1 MEDILTLYKQ
11 EYDDLY
17 PVVCM
22 DESSKQHL
30 IETRKPL
37 PMEPG
42 KPERYDTEYE
52 RNGTSNLFIFFEPL
66 RGWRRIEVTAR
77 RTSKDWAYQIQQL
90 VDKDFPKAKKVK
102 LVMDNLN
109 THVGASLYK
118 AFEPKEARRLLDKLE
133 FHYTPKHGSWLNMA
147 EIEFSLL
154 SRQCMRDR
162 MSDREYLRQ
171 EVSAWVK
178 NRNAVKSDMQWRF
191 TTDDARIK
199 LKHLYPTL
207 LTG

>member
-11 EYDDLY
+11 NYDKQY

-30 IETRKPL
+30 KDVRKAL

-42 KPERYDTEYE
+42 KPERFDTEYE
-52 RNGTSNLFIFFEPL
+52 RNGTSNLFLFFEPL
-66 RGWRRIEVTAR
+66 RGWRRIDITAR
-77 RTSKDWAYQIQQL
+77 RTAVDWALQVRKL
-90 VDKDFPKAKKVK
+90 VDDDYPDAQKIR

-109 THVGASLYK
+109 THIGASLYK
-118 AFEPKEARRLLDKLE
+118 AFDPAEARRLLDKLE

-154 SRQCMRDR
+154 SRQCMRNR
-162 MSDREYLRQ
+162 MANRAYLTQ
-171 EVSAWVK
+171 EVMAWVG
-178 NRNAVKSDMQWRF
+178 NRNAKESEMNWRF
-191 TTDDARIK
+191 TTEDARIK
-199 LKHLYPTL
+199 LKHRL
-207 LTG
+207 

>member
-1 MEDILTLYKQ
+1 MEDILTLYQQDYDKQ
-11 EYDDLY
+11 Y

-30 IETRKPL
+30 KDVRKAL

-42 KPERYDTEYE
+42 KPERFDTEYE

-66 RGWRRIEVTAR
+66 RGWRRIDITAR
-77 RTSKDWAYQIQQL
+77 RTAVDWALQIRKL
-90 VDKDFPKAKKVK
+90 VDDDYPEAQKIR

-109 THVGASLYK
+109 THIGASLYK
-118 AFEPKEARRLLDKLE
+118 AFDPAEARRLLDKLE

-154 SRQCMRDR
+154 SRQCMRHR
-162 MSDREYLRQ
+162 MANRAYLTQ
-171 EVSAWVK
+171 EVIAWVG
-178 NRNAVKSDMQWRF
+178 NRNAKESEMSWRF
-191 TTDDARIK
+191 TTEDARIK
-199 LKHLYPTL
+199 LKHLYPTI
-207 LTG
+207 

>member
-11 EYDDLY
+11 NYDKHY

-30 IETRKPL
+30 KDVRKAL

-42 KPERYDTEYE
+42 KPERFDTEYE
-52 RNGTSNLFIFFEPL
+52 RNATSNLFIFFEPL
-66 RGWRRIEVTAR
+66 RGWRGIDITAR
-77 RTSKDWAYQIQQL
+77 RTAVGWALQIRKL
-90 VDKDFPKAKKVK
+90 VDDDYPEAQKIR

-109 THVGASLYK
+109 THIGASLYK
-118 AFEPKEARRLLDKLE
+118 AFDPAEARHLLDKLE

-154 SRQCMRDR
+154 SRQCMRHR
-162 MSDREYLRQ
+162 MANRAYLTQ
-171 EVSAWVK
+171 EVMAWVG
-178 NRNAVKSDMQWRF
+178 NRNAKESEMNWRF
-191 TTDDARIK
+191 TTEDARIK
-199 LKHLYPTL
+199 LKHLYPTI
-207 LTG
+207 

>member
-11 EYDDLY
+11 DYDKKY

-30 IETRKPL
+30 KDVRKAL

-42 KPERYDTEYE
+42 KPERFDTEYE

-66 RGWRRIEVTAR
+66 RGWRRIDITAR
-77 RTSKDWAYQIQQL
+77 RTAVDWALQIRKL
-90 VDKDFPKAKKVK
+90 VDDDYPEAQTIR

-109 THVGASLYK
+109 THIGASLYQ
-118 AFEPKEARRLLDKLE
+118 AFDPAEARRLLDKLE

-154 SRQCMRDR
+154 SRQCMKNR
-162 MSDREYLRQ
+162 MANRAYLTQ
-171 EVSAWVK
+171 EVTAWVN
-178 NRNAVKSDMQWRF
+178 NRNSKESEMNWRF
-191 TTDDARIK
+191 TTEDARIK

-207 LTG
+207 

>member
-1 MEDILTLYKQ
+1 MEDILEVYK
-11 EYDDLY
+11 EPYCERY

-30 IETRKPL
+30 KEVRKTL

-66 RGWRRIEVTAR
+66 RGWRRIDITPR
-77 RTSKDWAYQIQQL
+77 RTAQDWAKQIKIL
-90 VDKDFPKAKKVK
+90 VDEDYPKAKKIR

-109 THVGASLYK
+109 THVSASLYK
-118 AFEPKEARRLLDKLE
+118 TFEPSEARRLLDKVE

-154 SRQCMRDR
+154 SRQCLSDR
-162 MSDREYLRQ
+162 MADREHLGQ
-171 EVSAWVK
+171 EVNAWVRQRNSK
-178 NRNAVKSDMQWRF
+178 NSEMNWRF
-191 TTDDARIK
+191 TTEGARIK
-199 LKHLYPTL
+199 LKHLYPSI
-207 LTG
+207 

>member
-1 MEDILTLYKQ
+1 MEDILTLYKR
-11 EYDDLY
+11 EYDERY

-30 IETRKPL
+30 VETRKPL

-66 RGWRRIEVTAR
+66 RGWRRIDVTAR

-90 VDKDFPKAKKVK
+90 VDKDFPKAKKIR

-118 AFEPKEARRLLDKLE
+118 AFDPTEAHRLLGKLE

-162 MSDREYLRQ
+162 MADREYLRQ
-171 EVSAWVK
+171 EVSAWVN
-178 NRNAVKSDMQWRF
+178 NRNSVKSDMQWRF

-207 LTG
+207 LAG

>member
-1 MEDILTLYKQ
+1 MESILELYK
-11 EYDDLY
+11 EPYNENK

-30 IETRKPL
+30 KEVRKQL

-66 RGWRRIEVTAR
+66 RGWRRIDITLR
-77 RTSKDWAYQIQQL
+77 RTAQDWAKQIKKL
-90 VDKDFPKAKKVK
+90 VDEDYPKAEKIR

-118 AFEPKEARRLLDKLE
+118 TFEPSEARRLLDKLE

-154 SRQCMRDR
+154 SRQCLNDR
-162 MSDREYLRQ
+162 MEDKDNLNQ
-171 EVSAWVK
+171 EVNAWVK
-178 NRNAVKSDMQWRF
+178 QRNSKSSEMNWRF
-191 TTDDARIK
+191 TTADARIK
-199 LKHLYPTL
+199 LKYLYPSI
-207 LTG
+207 

>member
-1 MEDILTLYKQ
+1 MENILTLYKQ
-11 EYDDLY
+11 PHDERY

-30 IETRKPL
+30 RETRTKL

-66 RGWRRIEVTAR
+66 RGWRRIDGTAR
-77 RTSKDWAYQIQQL
+77 RTAKDWAAQIKRL
-90 VDKDFPKAKKVK
+90 MDKDYPEAKKIR

-109 THVGASLYK
+109 THAGASLYK
-118 AFEPKEARRLLDKLE
+118 VFEPAEARRLLDKLE

-154 SRQCMRDR
+154 SRQCMSDR
-162 MSDREYLRQ
+162 MVDREYLTQ
-171 EVSAWVK
+171 EVAAWVK
-178 NRNAVKSDMQWRF
+178 NRNSSKSEMNWRF
-191 TTDDARIK
+191 TTEDARIK

-207 LTG
+207 

>member
-11 EYDDLY
+11 DYDKKY

-30 IETRKPL
+30 KDVRKAL

-42 KPERYDTEYE
+42 KPERFDTEYE

-66 RGWRRIEVTAR
+66 RGWRRIDITAR
-77 RTSKDWAYQIQQL
+77 RTAVDWALQIRKL
-90 VDKDFPKAKKVK
+90 VDEDYPEAQTIR

-109 THVGASLYK
+109 THIGASLYR
-118 AFEPKEARRLLDKLE
+118 AFDPTEARRLLDKLE

-154 SRQCMRDR
+154 SRQCMKNR
-162 MSDREYLRQ
+162 MANRVYLIQ
-171 EVSAWVK
+171 EVTAWVN
-178 NRNAVKSDMQWRF
+178 NRNAKESEMNWRF
-191 TTDDARIK
+191 TTEDARIK

-207 LTG
+207 